1 MYEFAQARL
10 SARHSSLLVQ
20 GDNSEGH
27 AFTFDC
33 HNGWAGL
40 IDGVLH
46 LVGRYAADLKLEVR
60 ITTVKE
66 KFGELRIYQHGGDV
80 IVDQAFDITEM
91 VSGHV
96 CELCGRPGSVMD
108 YEGWLQA
115 RCEHHQGA
123 SASETHCP
131 ILFDEQYV
139 SNYVGCLAIIL
150 WTFKSGAALWVQR
163 RNIGLGGLRPR
174 EVLATVHG
182 CEDVYLL
189 LQRLAHGAVV

>member
-1 MYEFAQARL
+1 MFE
-10 SARHSSLLVQ
+10 
-20 GDNSEGH
+20 
-27 AFTFDC
+27 C

-46 LVGRYAADLKLEVR
+46 LVGRYAADVKLEVR

-66 KFGELRIYQHGGDV
+66 KFGQLRVYQHGGDV
-80 IVDQAFDITEM
+80 TVDQAFDITEM
-91 VSGHV
+91 VSGHI
-96 CELCGRPGSVMD
+96 CELCGKSGSVMD
-108 YEGWLQA
+108 HEGWLQA
-115 RCEHHQGA
+115 RCEHHRGAGA
-123 SASETHCP
+123 SEIDCP

-139 SNYVGCLAIIL
+139 SNYVGCLAMIL

-174 EVLATVHG
+174 EVLTTVHG

-189 LQRLAHGAVV
+189 LQRLAHGSVV